1 MASPAI
7 DAFITFRF
15 LKLLVTP
22 FNKTEAFKLG
32 IIDERGKVLRKYK
45 TLERVSERQAYTIL
59 HRLVFNV
66 KKLIEKLPG
75 GKSRLAS
82 YAAALFL
89 IKEHVNEYHDSDG
102 PLIEK
107 EFYKY
112 LKDNDLLEEEDGEIR
127 EEITFA
133 DKLLKGTYKLVQDV
147 GVDEDDK
154 VIGKKG
160 DTVTVYSDTV
170 PTDSVMGQ
178 DVYKVIHDKTKDEL
192 LITIEDIEEV

>member
-22 FNKTEAFKLG
+22 FDKTEAFKYG
-32 IIDERGKVLRKYK
+32 IIDKNGKVLRKYK
-45 TLERVSERQAYTIL
+45 TLERIDERKAYTIL
-59 HRLVFNV
+59 HRLVFNI
-66 KKLIEKLPG
+66 KRLIEKLPG

-102 PLIEK
+102 QLIEK

-112 LKDNDLLEEEDGEIR
+112 LKDNDLLEQEDGEIR

-133 DKLLKGTYKLVQDV
+133 DKLLKGTYILVQDV

-154 VIGKKG
+154 VVGKKG
-160 DTVTVYSDTV
+160 DKVTVYSDTV

-192 LITIEDIEEV
+192 LVTIEDIDEV

>member
-1 MASPAI
+1 MASTAI

-32 IIDERGKVLRKYK
+32 IINERGKVLKKYK
-45 TLERVSERQAYTIL
+45 TLERIEERQAYTIL

-66 KKLIEKLPG
+66 KKLIEKVPG

-89 IKEHVNEYHDSDG
+89 IKEHVAEMNDSDG
-102 PLIEK
+102 ELLEK

-112 LKDNDLLEEEDGEIR
+112 LKDNDLLEEDDGVIR

-133 DKLLKGTYKLVQDV
+133 DKLLKGTYILVQDV

-154 VIGKKG
+154 VVGKKG
-160 DTVTVYSDTV
+160 DKVTVYSDTV

-192 LITIEDIEEV
+192 LVTIEDIDEV

>member
-22 FNKTEAFKLG
+22 FDKTEAFKFG
-32 IIDERGKVLRKYK
+32 IIDKSGKVLRKYK
-45 TLERVSERQAYTIL
+45 TLERIEERKAYTIL
-59 HRLVFNV
+59 HRLVFNI
-66 KKLIEKLPG
+66 KRLLEKLPG

-102 PLIEK
+102 KLIEK

-112 LKDNDLLEEEDGEIR
+112 LKDNDLLEEDDGVIR

-133 DKLLKGTYKLVQDV
+133 DKLIKGTYKLVQDV

-154 VIGKKG
+154 VVGKKG
-160 DTVTVYSDTV
+160 DTVTVYADTV

-192 LITIEDIEEV
+192 LVTIEDIDEA

>member
-1 MASPAI
+1 MASRAI

-32 IIDERGKVLRKYK
+32 IINDRGKVLRRYK
-45 TLERVSERQAYTIL
+45 TLERIEERQAYTIL

-66 KKLIEKLPG
+66 KKLIEKVPG

-89 IKEHVNEYHDSDG
+89 IKEHVAEMNDSNG
-102 PLIEK
+102 ELLEK

-112 LKDNDLLEEEDGEIR
+112 LKDNDLLEEEDNEIK
-127 EEITFA
+127 EEIAFG
-133 DKLLKGTYKLVQDV
+133 DKLLKGTYKLIQSV
-147 GVDEDDK
+147 GTDEDDK
-154 VIGKKG
+154 IIGRKG
-160 DTVTVYSDTV
+160 DKVSVYADQV
-170 PTDSVMGQ
+170 AKDNVMGQ
-178 DVYKVIHDKTKDEL
+178 DVFEVIHDESKQVL
-192 LITIEDIEEV
+192 LVTIEDIEET

>member
-22 FNKTEAFKLG
+22 FNKTEAFRLG

-45 TLERVSERQAYTIL
+45 TLERIEERQAYTIL

-66 KKLIEKLPG
+66 KNLIEKVPG

-89 IKEHVNEYHDSDG
+89 IKEHVREYQDSDG
-102 PLIEK
+102 QLLEK
-107 EFYKY
+107 ELYKY
-112 LKDNDLLEEEDGEIR
+112 LKDNDLVEEDDGEIK

-133 DKLLKGTYKLVQDV
+133 DKLLKGQYKLIQDV

-160 DTVTVYSDTV
+160 DIVNVYSDQAPQDT
-170 PTDSVMGQ
+170 VMGQ
-178 DVYKVIHDKTKDEL
+178 DVFEVIHDKTKDVL
-192 LITIEDIEEV
+192 LVTIEDIEEV

>member
-32 IIDERGKVLRKYK
+32 IIDERGKVLKKYRS
-45 TLERVSERQAYTIL
+45 LERIEERRAYTIL

-66 KKLIEKLPG
+66 KKLIEKVPG

-89 IKEHVNEYHDSDG
+89 IKEHVAEYHDSDG
-102 PLIEK
+102 QVLEK

-112 LKDNDLLEEEDGEIR
+112 LKDNDLIEEEDGQIR
-127 EEITFA
+127 EEIAFG
-133 DKLLKGTYKLVQDV
+133 DKLLKGTYKLVQNV
-147 GVDEDDK
+147 GTDEEDKIIGRKGDK
-154 VIGKKG
+154 V
-160 DTVTVYSDTV
+160 TVFADQVAKDN
-170 PTDSVMGQ
+170 VMGQ
-178 DVYKVIHDKTKDEL
+178 DVFEVIHDETKQVL
-192 LITIEDIEEV
+192 LVTIEDIEEA

>member
-22 FNKTEAFKLG
+22 FNKTEAFRLG

-45 TLERVSERQAYTIL
+45 TLERIEERQAYTIL

-66 KKLIEKLPG
+66 KKLIEKVPG

-89 IKEHVNEYHDSDG
+89 IKEHVREYQDSDG
-102 PLIEK
+102 QLLEK
-107 EFYKY
+107 ELYKY
-112 LKDNDLLEEEDGEIR
+112 LKDNDLVEEDDGEIK

-133 DKLLKGTYKLVQDV
+133 DKLLKGQYKLIQDV

-160 DTVTVYSDTV
+160 DIVNVYSDQAPQDT
-170 PTDSVMGQ
+170 VMGQ
-178 DVYKVIHDKTKDEL
+178 DVFEVIHDKTKDVL
-192 LITIEDIEEV
+192 LVTIEDIEEI

>member
-1 MASPAI
+1 MASQAI

-22 FNKTEAFKLG
+22 FNKTEAFRLG

-45 TLERVSERQAYTIL
+45 TLERTEERQAYTIL

-66 KKLIEKLPG
+66 KKLIEKVPG

-89 IKEHVNEYHDSDG
+89 IKEHVAEYHDSDG
-102 PLIEK
+102 QVLEK

-112 LKDNDLLEEEDGEIR
+112 LKDNDLIEEEDGQIR
-127 EEITFA
+127 EEIAFG
-133 DKLLKGTYKLVQDV
+133 DKLLKGTYKLVQNV
-147 GVDEDDK
+147 GTDEEDKIIGRKGDK
-154 VIGKKG
+154 V
-160 DTVTVYSDTV
+160 TVFADQVAKDN
-170 PTDSVMGQ
+170 VMGQ
-178 DVYKVIHDKTKDEL
+178 DVFEVIHDETKQVL
-192 LITIEDIEEV
+192 LVTIEDIEEA

>member
-1 MASPAI
+1 M
-7 DAFITFRF
+7 
-15 LKLLVTP
+15 
-22 FNKTEAFKLG
+22 
-32 IIDERGKVLRKYK
+32 
-45 TLERVSERQAYTIL
+45 
-59 HRLVFNV
+59 VFNI
-66 KKLIEKLPG
+66 KRLLEKLPG

-102 PLIEK
+102 KLIEK

-154 VIGKKG
+154 VIGKSG
-160 DTVTVYSDTV
+160 DTVSVYSDQSPKDT
-170 PTDSVMGQ
+170 VMGQ
-178 DVYKVIHDKTKDEL
+178 DVFEVIHDKTKDVL
-192 LITIEDIEEV
+192 LVTVEDIEEL

>member
-22 FNKTEAFKLG
+22 FDKTEAVKYG
-32 IIDERGKVLRKYK
+32 IIDKNGKVLRKYK
-45 TLERVSERQAYTIL
+45 TLERIDERKAYTIL
-59 HRLVFNV
+59 HRLVFNI
-66 KKLIEKLPG
+66 KRLLEKLPG
-75 GKSRLAS
+75 GKTKLAS

-102 PLIEK
+102 KLIEK

-112 LKDNDLLEEEDGEIR
+112 LKDNDLLEEDDGVIR

-160 DTVTVYSDTV
+160 DTITVYSDTV

-192 LITIEDIEEV
+192 LITIEDIDEV

>member
-22 FNKTEAFKLG
+22 FDKTEAFKYG
-32 IIDERGKVLRKYK
+32 IIDKNGKVLRKYK
-45 TLERVSERQAYTIL
+45 TLERIDERKAYTIL
-59 HRLVFNV
+59 HRLVFNI
-66 KKLIEKLPG
+66 KRLLEKLPG

-89 IKEHVNEYHDSDG
+89 IKEHVNEYHDSNG
-102 PLIEK
+102 KLIEK

-112 LKDNDLLEEEDGEIR
+112 LKDNDLLEEDDGVIR

-133 DKLLKGTYKLVQDV
+133 DKLLKGQYKLIQDV

-192 LITIEDIEEV
+192 LITIEDIEEA

>member
-1 MASPAI
+1 MASTAI

-32 IIDERGKVLRKYK
+32 IINERGKVLKKYK
-45 TLERVSERQAYTIL
+45 TLERIEERQAYTIL
-59 HRLVFNV
+59 HRLVFNI
-66 KKLIEKLPG
+66 KKLIEKIPG
-75 GKSRLAS
+75 GKSRLAT

-102 PLIEK
+102 VLLEK

-112 LKDNDLLEEEDGEIR
+112 LRDNDLIDRNDNEIK
-127 EEITFA
+127 EEIGFG
-133 DKLLKGTYKLVQDV
+133 DRLLKGSYKLVNNV
-147 GVDEDDK
+147 GTDEDDK

-160 DTVTVYSDTV
+160 DIVTVYSDSV
-170 PTDSVMGQ
+170 AKDNVMGQ
-178 DVYKVIHDKTKDEL
+178 DVFEVIHDKTKDVL
-192 LITIEDIEEV
+192 LVTVEDIEEA

>member
-22 FNKTEAFKLG
+22 FNKTEAFRLG

-45 TLERVSERQAYTIL
+45 TLERIEERQAYTIL

-66 KKLIEKLPG
+66 KKLIEKVPG

-89 IKEHVNEYHDSDG
+89 LKEHVREYQDSDG
-102 PLIEK
+102 QLLEK
-107 EFYKY
+107 ELYKY
-112 LKDNDLLEEEDGEIR
+112 LKDNDLIEEDDGEIK

-133 DKLLKGTYKLVQDV
+133 DKLLKGQYKLIQDV

-160 DTVTVYSDTV
+160 DIVNVYSDQAPQDTV
-170 PTDSVMGQ
+170 MVQ
-178 DVYKVIHDKTKDEL
+178 DVFEVIHDKTKDVL
-192 LITIEDIEEV
+192 LVTIEDIEEV

>member
-1 MASPAI
+1 MASTAI

-22 FNKTEAFKLG
+22 FNKTEAYKLG
-32 IIDERGKVLRKYK
+32 IIDERGKVLRKYR
-45 TLERVSERQAYTIL
+45 TLERIEERQAYTIL

-66 KKLIEKLPG
+66 KKLIEKVPG

-89 IKEHVNEYHDSDG
+89 IKEHVDQMHDSNG
-102 PLIEK
+102 ELIEK

-112 LKDNDLLEEEDGEIR
+112 LKDNDLIEKEDNNIKEDIS
-127 EEITFA
+127 FS
-133 DKLLKGTYKLVQDV
+133 DKLLKGSYKLVNDV
-147 GVDEDDK
+147 GTDEDDK

-160 DTVTVYSDTV
+160 DIVSVYADTV
-170 PTDSVMGQ
+170 AKDNVMGQ
-178 DVYKVIHDKTKDEL
+178 DVFEVIHDKTKDVL
-192 LITIEDIEEV
+192 LVTVEDIEEA

>member
-22 FNKTEAFKLG
+22 FDKTEAFKYG
-32 IIDERGKVLRKYK
+32 IIDKNGKVLRKYK
-45 TLERVSERQAYTIL
+45 TLERIDERKAYTIL
-59 HRLVFNV
+59 HRLVFNI
-66 KKLIEKLPG
+66 KRLLEKLPG

-102 PLIEK
+102 KLIEK

-112 LKDNDLLEEEDGEIR
+112 LKDNDLLEEDDGVIR

-133 DKLLKGTYKLVQDV
+133 DKLLKGTYILVQDV

-154 VIGKKG
+154 VVGKKG
-160 DTVTVYSDTV
+160 DKVTVYSDTV

-192 LITIEDIEEV
+192 LVTIEDIDEA

>member
-45 TLERVSERQAYTIL
+45 TLERVAERQAYTIL
-59 HRLVFNV
+59 HRLVFNI
-66 KKLIEKLPG
+66 KKLLEKLPG

-89 IKEHVNEYHDSDG
+89 IKEHVNQYHDSDG
-102 PLIEK
+102 KLVEK

-112 LKDNDLLEEEDGEIR
+112 LKDNDLIEEEDGEIR

-192 LITIEDIEEV
+192 LVTIEDIEEA

>member
-22 FNKTEAFKLG
+22 FDKTEAFKYG
-32 IIDERGKVLRKYK
+32 IIDKNGKVLRKYK
-45 TLERVSERQAYTIL
+45 TLERIDERKAYTIL
-59 HRLVFNV
+59 HRLVFNI
-66 KKLIEKLPG
+66 KRLLEKLPG

-102 PLIEK
+102 KLIEK

-133 DKLLKGTYKLVQDV
+133 DKLLKGTYKLINDV

-170 PTDSVMGQ
+170 PTDNVMGQ

>member
-1 MASPAI
+1 MASTAI

-32 IIDERGKVLRKYK
+32 IIDERGKVLKKYK
-45 TLERVSERQAYTIL
+45 TLERIEERQAYTIL

-66 KKLIEKLPG
+66 KKLIEKVPG

-89 IKEHVNEYHDSDG
+89 IKEHVSEMNDSDG
-102 PLIEK
+102 ELLEK

-112 LKDNDLLEEEDGEIR
+112 LKEHDLLVEEDNSIQEDIA
-127 EEITFA
+127 FA
-133 DKLLKGTYKLVQDV
+133 DKLLKGSYRLVQDV
-147 GVDEDDK
+147 GTDEDDK
-154 VIGKKG
+154 VIGKTG
-160 DTVTVYSDTV
+160 DMVTVYADTNAK
-170 PTDSVMGQ
+170 DNVMGQ
-178 DVYKVIHDKTKDEL
+178 DVFEVIHDKTKDVL
-192 LITIEDIEEV
+192 LVTVEDIEEA

>member
-1 MASPAI
+1 MASTAI

-22 FNKTEAFKLG
+22 FNKTEAYKLG
-32 IIDERGKVLRKYK
+32 IIDERGKVLKKYR
-45 TLERVSERQAYTIL
+45 TLERIEERQAYTIL

-66 KKLIEKLPG
+66 KKLIEKVPG

-89 IKEHVNEYHDSDG
+89 IKEHVAEYQDSDG
-102 PLIEK
+102 KLLEK

-112 LKDNDLLEEEDGEIR
+112 LKDNDLIEEESNEIK
-127 EEITFA
+127 EEIAFG

-147 GVDEDDK
+147 GTDEEDKIIGRKGDK
-154 VIGKKG
+154 VS
-160 DTVTVYSDTV
+160 VYADQV
-170 PTDSVMGQ
+170 AKDNVMGQ
-178 DVYKVIHDKTKDEL
+178 DVFEVIHDSSKQVL
-192 LITIEDIEEV
+192 LVTIEDIEEV

>member
-22 FNKTEAFKLG
+22 FNKTEAYRLG

-45 TLERVSERQAYTIL
+45 TLERIEERQAYTIL
-59 HRLVFNV
+59 HRLVFNI
-66 KKLIEKLPG
+66 KKLIEKVPG

-89 IKEHVNEYHDSDG
+89 IKEHVREYQDSDG
-102 PLIEK
+102 QLLEK
-107 EFYKY
+107 ELYKY
-112 LKDNDLLEEEDGEIR
+112 LKDNNLVEEDDGNIK

-133 DKLLKGTYKLVQDV
+133 DKLLKGTYVLVQDV

-160 DTVTVYSDTV
+160 DKVNVYSDQAPQDTI
-170 PTDSVMGQ
+170 MGN
-178 DVYKVIHDKTKDEL
+178 DVFEVIHDKTKDVL
-192 LITIEDIEEV
+192 LVTVEDIEEA

>member
-22 FNKTEAFKLG
+22 FNKTEAYKLG

-45 TLERVSERQAYTIL
+45 TLERVAERQAYTIL

-89 IKEHVNEYHDSDG
+89 IKEHVNQYHDSDG
-102 PLIEK
+102 KLVEK

-112 LKDNDLLEEEDGEIR
+112 LKDNDLIEEEDGEIR

-160 DTVTVYSDTV
+160 DTITVYSDTV

-192 LITIEDIEEV
+192 LVTIEDIEEE

>member
-22 FNKTEAFKLG
+22 FDKTEAFKFG
-32 IIDERGKVLRKYK
+32 IIDKNGKVLRKYK
-45 TLERVSERQAYTIL
+45 TLERIDERKAYTIL
-59 HRLVFNV
+59 HRLVFNI
-66 KKLIEKLPG
+66 KRLLEKLPG

-102 PLIEK
+102 KLIEK

-112 LKDNDLLEEEDGEIR
+112 LKDNDLLEEDDGVIR

-154 VIGKKG
+154 VVGKKG
-160 DTVTVYSDTV
+160 DTVTVYADTV

-192 LITIEDIEEV
+192 LVTIEDIDEV

>member
-1 MASPAI
+1 MASTAI

-32 IIDERGKVLRKYK
+32 IINERGKVLKKYK
-45 TLERVSERQAYTIL
+45 TLERIEERQAYTIL

-66 KKLIEKLPG
+66 KKLIEKVPG

-89 IKEHVNEYHDSDG
+89 IKEHVSEMNDSDG
-102 PLIEK
+102 ELLEK

-112 LKDNDLLEEEDGEIR
+112 LKEHDLLVEEDNSIQEDIA
-127 EEITFA
+127 FA
-133 DKLLKGTYKLVQDV
+133 DKLLKGSYRLVQDV
-147 GVDEDDK
+147 GTDEDDK
-154 VIGKKG
+154 VIGKTG
-160 DTVTVYSDTV
+160 DMVTVYADTNAK
-170 PTDSVMGQ
+170 DNVMGQ
-178 DVYKVIHDKTKDEL
+178 DVFEVIHDKTKDVL
-192 LITIEDIEEV
+192 LVTVEDIEEA

>member
-22 FNKTEAFKLG
+22 FNKTEAFRLG
-32 IIDERGKVLRKYK
+32 IIDQRGKVLRKYK
-45 TLERVSERQAYTIL
+45 TLERIEERQAYTIL
-59 HRLVFNV
+59 HRLVFNI
-66 KKLIEKLPG
+66 KKLIEKVPG

-89 IKEHVNEYHDSDG
+89 IKEHVREYQDSDG
-102 PLIEK
+102 QLLEK
-107 EFYKY
+107 ELYKY
-112 LKDNDLLEEEDGEIR
+112 LKDNDLVEEDDGEIK

-133 DKLLKGTYKLVQDV
+133 DKLLKGQYKLVQDV

-160 DTVTVYSDTV
+160 DIVNVYSDQAPQDT
-170 PTDSVMGQ
+170 VMGQ
-178 DVYKVIHDKTKDEL
+178 DVFEVIHDKTKDL
-192 LITIEDIEEV
+192 LLVTIEDIEEV

>member
-22 FNKTEAFKLG
+22 FNKTEAFRLG
-32 IIDERGKVLRKYK
+32 IIDQRGKVLRKYK
-45 TLERVSERQAYTIL
+45 TLERTEERQAYTIL

-66 KKLIEKLPG
+66 KKLIEKVPG

-89 IKEHVNEYHDSDG
+89 IKEHVREYQDSDG
-102 PLIEK
+102 QLLEK
-107 EFYKY
+107 ELYKY
-112 LKDNDLLEEEDGEIR
+112 LKDNDLIEENDGEIK

-133 DKLLKGTYKLVQDV
+133 DKLLKGQYKLVQDV

-160 DTVTVYSDTV
+160 DIVNVYSDQAPQDT
-170 PTDSVMGQ
+170 VMGQ
-178 DVYKVIHDKTKDEL
+178 DVFEVIHDKTKDVL
-192 LITIEDIEEV
+192 LVTIEDIEEV

>member
-22 FNKTEAFKLG
+22 FNKTEAFRLG

-45 TLERVSERQAYTIL
+45 TLERIEERQAYTIL

-66 KKLIEKLPG
+66 KKLIEKVPG

-89 IKEHVNEYHDSDG
+89 IKEHVREYQDSDG
-102 PLIEK
+102 QLLEK
-107 EFYKY
+107 ELYKY
-112 LKDNDLLEEEDGEIR
+112 LKDNDLVEEDDGEIK

-133 DKLLKGTYKLVQDV
+133 DKLLKGQYKLIQDV

-160 DTVTVYSDTV
+160 DIVNVYSDQAPQDT
-170 PTDSVMGQ
+170 VMGQ
-178 DVYKVIHDKTKDEL
+178 DVFEVIHDKTKDL
-192 LITIEDIEEV
+192 LLVTIEDIEEV

>member
-22 FNKTEAFKLG
+22 FNKTEAYRLG

-45 TLERVSERQAYTIL
+45 SLERIEERQAYTIL

-66 KKLIEKLPG
+66 KKLIEKVPG

-89 IKEHVNEYHDSDG
+89 IKEHVREYQDSDG
-102 PLIEK
+102 QLVEK

-112 LKDNDLLEEEDGEIR
+112 LKDNDLVDEDDGEIK

-133 DKLLKGTYKLVQDV
+133 DKLLKGAYKLVQDV

-160 DTVTVYSDTV
+160 DIVNVYSDQAPQDT
-170 PTDSVMGQ
+170 VMGQ
-178 DVYKVIHDKTKDEL
+178 DVFEVIHDKTKDVL
-192 LITIEDIEEV
+192 LVTIEDIEEA

>member
-22 FNKTEAFKLG
+22 FDKTEAFKYG
-32 IIDERGKVLRKYK
+32 IIDKSGKVLRKYK
-45 TLERVSERQAYTIL
+45 TLERIDERKAYTIL
-59 HRLVFNV
+59 HRLVFNI
-66 KKLIEKLPG
+66 KRLLEKLPG

-102 PLIEK
+102 KLIEK

-112 LKDNDLLEEEDGEIR
+112 LKDNDLLEEDDGVIR

-133 DKLLKGTYKLVQDV
+133 DKLLKGTYILVQDV

-154 VIGKKG
+154 VVGKKG
-160 DTVTVYSDTV
+160 DKVTVYSDTV

-192 LITIEDIEEV
+192 LVTIEDIDEA